1 MLRSSVHHYHTSS
14 LTLTLTPLS
23 YSQFLAANVVG
34 TRLVL
39 VLSVAQL
46 LHVAK
51 APRVEKTLL
60 VHCQQVV
67 VSARNLL
74 DLDAFRELHLA
85 ETDIEL
91 LVPTLA
97 SQLSVAVPTHCV
109 PDYQTFSQ
117 LLHRSVVH

>member
-67 VSARNLL
+67 VS
-74 DLDAFRELHLA
+74 
-85 ETDIEL
+85 
-91 LVPTLA
+91 
-97 SQLSVAVPTHCV
+97 QSVG
-109 PDYQTFSQ
+109 S
-117 LLHRSVVH
+117 